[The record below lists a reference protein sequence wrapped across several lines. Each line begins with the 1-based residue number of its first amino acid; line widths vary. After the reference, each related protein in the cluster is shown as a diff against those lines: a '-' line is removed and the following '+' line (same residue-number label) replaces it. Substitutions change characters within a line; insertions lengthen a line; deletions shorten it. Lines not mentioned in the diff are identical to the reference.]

1 MLLLDGGGVSDGGWW
16 FYDND
21 IFNRCFKIA
30 PLDSTKRS
38 SDSTF
43 ELCFSRL
50 TVPLD
55 RMGDETRQRLTL
67 TYMT

>member
-30 PLDSTKRS
+30 P
-38 SDSTF
+38 SDQAIGYRTGSTF

-55 RMGDETRQRLTL
+55 RMGDETRQRLNL
-67 TYMT
+67 N

>member
-30 PLDSTKRS
+30 PSDQAIALLNFVLADSPFPWIAWVTKQ
-38 SDSTF
+38 DK
-43 ELCFSRL
+43 
-50 TVPLD
+50 D
-55 RMGDETRQRLTL
+55 
-67 TYMT
+67 